1 MKPWVESLA
10 ELRKIRL
17 RRVVVHLRLFLGVE
31 VVEVAEELVE
41 AVHGGQEPVLVAQVI
56 LAELAGR
63 VPVVLEQLGDGRVL
77 RLQADRRGR
86 NADLRQAGA
95 EPALPGKK
103 RRTASGARLLA
114 VGVGEPHTLVG
125 DPVDI
130 RRPVAHQAV
139 AVATQVRD
147 TDVVTPDDEDVR
159 LVQHAFTSLSRGRLA
174 HPRLNARRLMDFTRH
189 G

>member
-1 MKPWVESLA
+1 
-10 ELRKIRL
+10 
-17 RRVVVHLRLFLGVE
+17 

-56 LAELAGR
+56 LAEL
-63 VPVVLEQLGDGRVL
+63 V
-77 RLQADRRGR
+77 
-86 NADLRQAGA
+86 
-95 EPALPGKK
+95 PGKK

-139 AVATQVRD
+139 AVPTQVRD
-147 TDVVTPDDEDVR
+147 AEVVTPDDEDVR
-159 LVQHAFTSLSRGRLA
+159 LVRHAFTSLSRG
-174 HPRLNARRLMDFTRH
+174 PI
-189 G
+189 GSP